1 MRLRSRRE
9 GSLLALLVD
18 KLLSWLVI
26 LLTGA
31 RSQPLPHLRERSP
44 GGRVYYANHNSHGD
58 FMLIWVSLPLILRR
72 QVRPVAAADYWQSS
86 PLRRFIAY
94 QVFNMVLITRKSG
107 EPQAAVNQMVAA
119 LDSGADLLVFPEGT
133 RNGNDNVLLQPF
145 KSGIFHLTEARPDC
159 QLVPVWIHN
168 IQRVL
173 PKGKLLP
180 VPMLCSVRFGQAFRG
195 GDFPEKEDFL
205 AFAQASLLALQPVLR
220 QEERGL

>member
-9 GSLLALLVD
+9 GGLLALLVD

-86 PLRRFIAY
+86 PLRSLTLTLSTGQISPSHPAGLTY
-94 QVFNMVLITRKSG
+94 T
-107 EPQAAVNQMVAA
+107 
-119 LDSGADLLVFPEGT
+119 GT
-133 RNGNDNVLLQPF
+133 V
-145 KSGIFHLTEARPDC
+145 
-159 QLVPVWIHN
+159 
-168 IQRVL
+168 
-173 PKGKLLP
+173 
-180 VPMLCSVRFGQAFRG
+180 
-195 GDFPEKEDFL
+195 
-205 AFAQASLLALQPVLR
+205 
-220 QEERGL
+220 